1 MKWREERKCK
11 EHEGTEKENKRAKV
25 ENNEKEDER
34 FKRKRLLLFL
44 NDSMRENL

>member
-11 EHEGTEKENKRAKV
+11 EHEGTEKENKRAEV

-34 FKRKRLLLFL
+34 FKRKRLLLF
-44 NDSMRENL
+44 